1 MILPPLVFNR
11 SNNNNFPNVSL
22 VGPKSVVVELAGHFP
37 KG

>member
-22 VGPKSVVVELAGHFP
+22 VGPKRELRGFRGNP
-37 KG
+37 S